1 MLSFRKY
8 LLFTA
13 RAIEIPVDFRYNLCQ
28 YVMEEILMKTLPRR
42 KMIRYCLADI
52 AKGLFNG
59 MIGNYL
65 LYFFQPTVKSGLPI
79 LIPQNKLLGFI
90 TIMALLTGLGKI
102 VDAVT
107 DPLVAAMSD
116 KCTHKLGRRMPF
128 LRYAAIPYALSVLL
142 IFYAPFAGGSVGNAI
157 WVGVFL
163 VIYYTSYTFYFI
175 PKNALVP
182 EIIPDAKVRVGY
194 YGISTAFF
202 MGSSSFMYAATLF
215 VNLLKNAGLSPLW
228 AWRAVFTLFAAI
240 GVTCLLL
247 SATAFREKEYVSDSV
262 KPTTPFLRS
271 FAQVFRNKNF
281 LVFAAGDLFSGV
293 SMAFFQ
299 TAMLYYITMLLNVP
313 ESQSF
318 LVMLTAIAVAL
329 CLFPLIIKISR
340 KYNKKMPL
348 VVASVVFTVVFA
360 FIFFGDKIAALAP
373 GNELLIGLAMGVVVA
388 FPFAAINIL
397 PQSVLSDIIQQDSL
411 ESGINREGIFSATKT
426 FIEKC
431 ASALAMVVVSSV
443 LAIGAGAGESV
454 GLLGVKLTGVFAG
467 VFSLLSLVFFLFYND
482 KKVIAYI
489 EAHSKKERAQ

>member
-1 MLSFRKY
+1 MVKSLPKSKML
-8 LLFTA
+8 
-13 RAIEIPVDFRYNLCQ
+13 
-28 YVMEEILMKTLPRR
+28 
-42 KMIRYCLADI
+42 RYCLADI

-65 LYFFQPTVKSGLPI
+65 LYFFQPTVKSGLPA
-79 LIPQNKLLGFI
+79 LLPQSKILGFL
-90 TIMALLTGLGKI
+90 TVMALITALGKI

-107 DPLVAAMSD
+107 DPLVANLSD
-116 KCTHKLGRRMPF
+116 KCTHKAGRRMPF
-128 LRYAAIPYALSVLL
+128 LRWAAIPYALSVLL
-142 IFYAPFAGGSVGNAI
+142 IFYAPFSRGSWANAV
-157 WVGVFL
+157 WVGFFL
-163 VIYYTSYTFYFI
+163 VTYYTAYTLYFI

-182 EIIPDAKVRVGY
+182 EIIPDARDRVGY

-228 AWRAVFTLFAAI
+228 AWRTVFTGFAAI

-247 SATAFREKEYVSDSV
+247 SAYAFEEKDYVAPNVRPRESLLHSC
-262 KPTTPFLRS
+262 T
-271 FAQVFRNKNF
+271 QVLKNKNF
-281 LVFAAGDLFSGV
+281 LLFAAGDLFSGV

-299 TAMLYYITMLLNVP
+299 TAMLYYITMLLFVP

-318 LVMLTAIAVAL
+318 LVMLSAIGVAL

-340 KYNKKMPL
+340 KYNKKLPL
-348 VVASVVFTVVFA
+348 VAASIVFTVVFA
-360 FIFFGDKIAALAP
+360 FIFFGDEIAALAP
-373 GNELLIGLAMGVVVA
+373 GYELYIGLALGVVVA

-397 PQSVLSDIIQQDSL
+397 PQSILSDIIQQDSL

-431 ASALAMVVVSSV
+431 ASALAMMVVSSV

-454 GLLGVKLTGVFAG
+454 GLLGVKLTGIFAG
-467 VFSLLSLVFFLFYND
+467 GFSLLSLMFFLLYND
-482 KKVIAYI
+482 NKVTASIA
-489 EAHSKKERAQ
+489 AHRKEEIK

>member
-1 MLSFRKY
+1 MAK
-8 LLFTA
+8 
-13 RAIEIPVDFRYNLCQ
+13 P
-28 YVMEEILMKTLPRR
+28 LPRR

-65 LYFFQPTVKSGLPI
+65 LYFFQPTAKSGLPI
-79 LIPQNKLLGFI
+79 LVPQNKLLGFI
-90 TIMALLTGLGKI
+90 TVMALITGVGKI

-107 DPLVAAMSD
+107 DPLVASLSD
-116 KCTHKLGRRMPF
+116 KCTHRLGRRMPF
-128 LRYAAIPYALSVLL
+128 LRWAALPYALSVLL
-142 IFYAPFAGGSVGNAI
+142 IFYAPFPSGSAGNAL

-163 VIYYTSYTFYFI
+163 VIYYTAYTFYFI

-202 MGSSSFMYAATLF
+202 MGSSSFMYAATAF
-215 VNLLKNAGLSPLW
+215 VNLLKQVGFTPLW
-228 AWRAVFTLFAAI
+228 AWRTVFTLFAAI
-240 GVTCLLL
+240 GLTCLWL
-247 SATAFREKEYVSDSV
+247 SATAFREKEHVEDSV
-262 KPTTPFLRS
+262 KPSTPFFRS

-281 LVFAAGDLFSGV
+281 LIFAAGDLFSGV

-318 LVMLTAIAVAL
+318 LVMLSAIGVAL
-329 CLFPLIIKISR
+329 CLFPLIIRVSR
-340 KYNKKMPL
+340 KHNKKAPL
-348 VVASVVFTVVFA
+348 VAASVVFTVVFA
-360 FIFFGDKIAALAP
+360 FIYFGDVIAALAP
-373 GNELLIGLAMGVVVA
+373 GRELFVGLALGVVVS

-397 PQSVLSDIIQQDSL
+397 PQSVMSDIIQQDSL

-443 LAIGAGAGESV
+443 LAIGAAGGGSV

-467 VFSLLSLVFFLFYND
+467 GFSLLSLVFFMLYDD
-482 KKVIAYI
+482 KKVTDYI
-489 EAHSKKERAQ
+489 EQHARKEQIK

>member
-1 MLSFRKY
+1 MATS
-8 LLFTA
+8 
-13 RAIEIPVDFRYNLCQ
+13 
-28 YVMEEILMKTLPRR
+28 LPKS
-42 KMIRYCLADI
+42 KMYRYCLADI

-65 LYFFQPTVKSGLPI
+65 LYFFQPTVKSGLPQ
-79 LIPQNKLLGFI
+79 LLPQNKLLGYI
-90 TIMALLTGLGKI
+90 TIMALITALGKI

-107 DPLVAAMSD
+107 DPLVATLSD
-116 KCTHKLGRRMPF
+116 KCTHKAGRRMPF
-128 LRYAAIPYALSVLL
+128 LRGAALPYALSVLL
-142 IFYAPFAGGSVGNAI
+142 IFYAPFRAGSAVNAL
-157 WVGVFL
+157 WVGFFL
-163 VIYYTSYTFYFI
+163 ISYYTAYTFFFI
-175 PKNALVP
+175 PRNALVP

-194 YGISTAFF
+194 YGVSTAFF

-215 VNLLKNAGLSPLW
+215 VNLLKNAGFSALW

-247 SATAFREKEYVSDSV
+247 SAYAFEETDYVTANVRPRESL
-262 KPTTPFLRS
+262 LRS
-271 FAQVFRNKNF
+271 CGQVLKNRNF
-281 LVFAAGDLFSGV
+281 LCFAAGDLFSGV

-318 LVMLTAIAVAL
+318 LVMLSAIGVAL
-329 CLFPLIIKISR
+329 CLFPLIIRLSR
-340 KYNKKMPL
+340 TYNKKAPL
-348 VVASVVFTVVFA
+348 VAASIVFTIVFA

-373 GNELLIGLAMGVVVA
+373 GNELFVGLALGVVVS

-397 PQSVLSDIIQQDSL
+397 PQSILSDIIQQDSL
-411 ESGINREGIFSATKT
+411 QSGVNREGIFSATKT

-431 ASALAMVVVSSV
+431 ASALAMMVVSSV

-467 VFSLLSLVFFLFYND
+467 GFSLLSLIFFLFYND
-482 KKVIAYI
+482 KKVTEYI
-489 EAHSKKERAQ
+489 EAHTGKEQSK